1 MRVSRYPRGRPA
13 FVALAL
19 AVALAAAPA
28 AARPASAAGG
38 GGGTYNSDGSSAVRP
53 VGGAVVREFTPPASR
68 YGTGHRGVDLAAAP
82 GEPVRAALAGTV
94 AFAGQVAGQHWV
106 SLDHGGGLRSTYGVL
121 EAPAVAQ
128 GERVAAGDRLGVLAG
143 GADHLDWGAT
153 RDGTY
158 VDPLTLLGGRRAHL
172 VDPERLAARVA
183 AARAA
188 ARGPGT
194 PGPAAASAVG
204 GASGSDSTAGGAPG
218 PGGVGHALLWPVAG
232 RISSGFGLRTHP
244 ISGVRRLHA
253 GVDVAAPTGTPVVAA
268 AAGTVT
274 WAGPRGGYGLLVV
287 IDHGGGLETRYA
299 HASALEVQRGAH
311 VERGQP
317 VARVGATGTATGP
330 HLHYEV
336 RVGGVARDPLGT

>member
-1 MRVSRYPRGRPA
+1 MRPLRYPRGRPA
-13 FVALAL
+13 VAALAL
-19 AVALAAAPA
+19 AVALAV
-28 AARPASAAGG
+28 ASAAPRSAVAADV
-38 GGGTYNSDGSSAVRP
+38 GGGTATPGEPSAVRP
-53 VGGAVVREFTPPASR
+53 IGGAVVREFAPPAAR
-68 YGTGHRGVDLAAAP
+68 YGSGHRGVDLEAAP

-94 AFAGQVAGQHWV
+94 AFAGQVAGQRWV
-106 SLDHGGGLRSTYGVL
+106 TLDHGGGLRTTYGVL
-121 EAPAVAQ
+121 EALAVAQ
-128 GERVAAGDRLGVLAG
+128 GERVAAGDGLGVLAG

-172 VDPERLAARVA
+172 IDPERLAARVA

-188 ARGPGT
+188 ARGPAT
-194 PGPAAASAVG
+194 AAVG
-204 GASGSDSTAGGAPG
+204 GASGSGSSVVGAHGVGATG
-218 PGGVGHALLWPVAG
+218 PGAAGRTLLWPVAG
-232 RISSGFGLRTHP
+232 RISSGFGSRTHP

-299 HASALEVQRGAH
+299 HASALEVQPGAH
-311 VERGQP
+311 VERGQL

-336 RVGGVARDPLGT
+336 RVGGVARDPLDT